1 MAVPGA
7 AQSGPLAH
15 SGQFGTWFML
25 ILLNEVCSFLINS
38 VIWNG
43 LCYLRITCDLKVK
56 KQKAPIKS
64 SIFIL
69 KYFDNLIHVYIIINQ
84 PPWSFLVF

>member
-25 ILLNEVCSFLINS
+25 ILLNEVRSFFINS

-43 LCYLRITCDLKVK
+43 LCYFRITCDLKVR
-56 KQKAPIKS
+56 KQKTPIKP

-69 KYFDNLIHVYIIINQ
+69 KYFDSPIHVYININ
-84 PPWSFLVF
+84 FLGVKC